1 MRISPRIA
9 VGAIAL
15 AIVSVAALATP
26 AQAQLTLQNDG
37 FTSGAQVGV
46 QLGFAA
52 SEIAASRFV
61 APDAGRRLL
70 EVQLFFGGSTGSR
83 DVTVKVWDDTTGGL
97 APGTMLFEAEF
108 TLTASDSNL
117 SSIDLS
123 GSNITVPA
131 QFRVGIEFQH
141 MGVPSVAR
149 DGDGTYMP
157 NRNFIYANI
166 GQWFQSSAFFVTG
179 DWIIRAVVSN
189 AAGVP
194 DAGVSPDAATGTP
207 DAGVLPD
214 AATGSPDAATGGP
227 DAGVAACT
235 GNAQCPVGQYCD
247 TAVGSCTFDCRTA
260 DDCGGGTCNSLG
272 QCLAPADEGGC
283 CSTGT
288 PGGALGA
295 LGLGAAVALV
305 LGRRRRR

>member
-9 VGAIAL
+9 VGALAL
-15 AIVSVAALATP
+15 AIVSVAALAAP

-46 QLGFAA
+46 QQGFVAG
-52 SEIAASRFV
+52 EIAASRFV

-70 EVQLFFGGSTGSR
+70 EVQLFFGGATGSR
-83 DVTVKVWDDTTGGL
+83 DVTIKVWDDTSGAL
-97 APGTMLFEAEF
+97 APGAMLFEGDF

-141 MGVPSVAR
+141 RGTPSVAR

-157 NRNFIYANI
+157 NRNFIYADI
-166 GQWFQSSAFFVTG
+166 GQWLQSSTFGVTG

-189 AAGVP
+189 A
-194 DAGVSPDAATGTP
+194 TGTP
-207 DAGVLPD
+207 DAGVLPDAATGSPD

-272 QCLAPADEGGC
+272 QCLAPTDEGGC

-295 LGLGAAVALV
+295 LGLGAAVALM